1 MMNPERE
8 PMVERSYHIRLELFK
23 KAFIAFQKRFVYPR
37 NWLLTAV
44 LGAVALV
51 YLDSVTQNPSNYLAM
66 ALLVV
71 CAAMI
76 AILWFNPRKIRKNL
90 FDSLQELE
98 NDTYHVC
105 FYENSMTI
113 STEDMPPLPAA
124 KEQKAVSTLADD
136 IYAAENPQEE
146 EASVENPVESE
157 ESNGFR
163 PLFEGEEAAAPQ
175 SDKIEPTVI
184 QFHKNVKV
192 IEYSEYFMVYLV
204 KQMFYVVPKEA
215 FNEDELIRLRCIFTD
230 SLGERFHPMK
240 Q

>member
-1 MMNPERE
+1 MNLDRE
-8 PMVERSYHIRLELFK
+8 PMIERSYHIRLELFK

-66 ALLVV
+66 ILLVV

-76 AILWFNPRKIRKNL
+76 AILWFNPRKVRKTL

-98 NDTYHVC
+98 NDTYHVR
-105 FYENSMTI
+105 FYEDGMTI
-113 STEDMPPLPAA
+113 TTEDAPPLLPA
-124 KEQKAVSTLADD
+124 EETVSTVEDD
-136 IYAAENPQEE
+136 VFEAENPPEE
-146 EASVENPVESE
+146 IQSAADT
-157 ESNGFR
+157 NGFN
-163 PLFEGEEAAAPQ
+163 PLFATDTPQPIKTEE
-175 SDKIEPTVI
+175 IEPTVI
-184 QFHKNVKV
+184 HFHKNVKV

-204 KQMFYVVPKEA
+204 KQMFYVIPKEA

-230 SLGERFHPMK
+230 SLGERYHPMK
-240 Q
+240 H